1 MISRFELLNKNDDLS
16 MDEFK
21 AKWHEHAAVEMKT
34 ANLKELNHTYITDHN
49 QDHPL
54 GRGPVEVD
62 GYTERVFD
70 DMYEME
76 QGVASVADELA
87 ESLKSFASGNKVLV
101 CAKKFDTVVPE
112 ELKGQK
118 LIKRMSFLGLKEGV
132 TMAQFQHEWWGL
144 HSDLVRKMPGYVGY
158 AQNLVIDRLV
168 DGKRVPY
175 SELPVAGVVEFW
187 YKDEEGF
194 KACFAGEE
202 FKTTAAHGCTFL
214 GSVTTNMGGEENFEV
229 K

>member
-1 MISRFELLNKNDDLS
+1 MISRLELLNKNDDLTI
-16 MDEFK
+16 EQFNT
-21 AKWHEHAAVEMKT
+21 KWNEHAAVEKKT
-34 ANLKELNHTYITDHN
+34 ANLKELRHTIITDHN

-70 DMYEME
+70 DIFEME
-76 QGVASVADELA
+76 QGVASVEEEAG
-87 ESLKSFASGNKVLV
+87 ESLKTFATGNKVLV

-118 LIKRMSFLGLKEGV
+118 LIKRMSFLGVKDGV

-158 AQNLVIDRLV
+158 AQNLVIDRIV
-168 DGKRVPY
+168 DGKHVPY

-194 KACFAGEE
+194 KACFGGEE
-202 FKTTAAHGCTFL
+202 FKKTAAHGATFL
-214 GSVTTNMGGEENFEV
+214 GSVTTNMGGEEIFEL